1 VSNDE
6 PTQHWPP
13 LPLLTEFLLALAN
26 WIVRPLRVLW
36 RRSWFYR
43 QLLQGRMPD
52 RILFYPYDA
61 LPRRLEDADALLR
74 GRFRFGSDSID
85 IYEGSIFDKRAPSR
99 AWDQSLHEF
108 AWLPPLAT
116 AGGEPARKLATNLV
130 TQWIRRYTRYS
141 EPSWLPEIIARRL
154 VNLFAHGR
162 FLLAN
167 SEMLW
172 RSRLFVSLRDQSR
185 HLARTV
191 DAATDGLPRFE
202 AAAALTLSGACLD
215 DSVKRLDAGLARLET
230 QIARQILPDGGH
242 VSRSPESLL
251 HAYRHI
257 VMVTDSLRAI
267 NHPVPQSLISAHDRM
282 APMIRFFRHG
292 DGALA
297 LFNGGREC
305 DSRSIAGLLARDDVR
320 GQPFVYAPHSA
331 YQRLVAGR
339 SLVIFDVGTVPK
351 GAFSRDAH
359 AASLAFEFSA
369 ATQRIV
375 VNCGAA
381 VAGMPKWDDALR
393 ATAAHST
400 VIVADTSMAA
410 ILPHGMARDLL
421 GPRLMDGPT
430 SVETA
435 RQETK
440 GGWSVAARHDGYVPT
455 FGIEHKRTLTLAP
468 AGNMLIGN
476 DVLTPKATPT
486 TRAGTPFA
494 VRFHLH
500 PDIRCSISQ
509 RGDVILKLPNGEGW
523 RFACE
528 FGQPAVE
535 ESVYFGG
542 DAVRRCE
549 QIVLT
554 GAIKD
559 EPLSL
564 DWALEEFGN
573 G

>member
-1 VSNDE
+1 MSNE
-6 PTQHWPP
+6 GPTQHWPP
-13 LPLLTEFLLALAN
+13 LALLMEFLLAFARWTLT
-26 WIVRPLRVLW
+26 PLRVLW

-43 QLLQGRMPD
+43 QFLQGRMPD
-52 RILFYPYDA
+52 RMLFHPFDA

-74 GRFRFGSDSID
+74 GRFKFGADTVEIF
-85 IYEGSIFDKRAPSR
+85 EGSVFDKHAPSR
-99 AWDQSLHEF
+99 VWAQSLHEF
-108 AWLPPLAT
+108 AWLAPLAT
-116 AGGEPARKLATNLV
+116 AGGEPARKLASNLI
-130 TQWIRRYTRYS
+130 TQWIRRFGRYA
-141 EPSWLPEIIARRL
+141 EPAWLPEVIASRL
-154 VNLFAHGR
+154 VNLFVHGR
-162 FLLAN
+162 FVLAD
-167 SEMLW
+167 SDMLW
-172 RSRLFVSLRDQSR
+172 RSRLFVSLREQSR
-185 HLARTV
+185 QLARTV
-191 DAATDGLPRFE
+191 DVAADGLPRFE
-202 AAAALTLSGACLD
+202 SAAALALSGACLD
-215 DSVKRLDAGLARLET
+215 DSVKRLDAGLARLEA

-257 VMVTDSLRAI
+257 VMVIDALRAI
-267 NHPVPQSLISAHDRM
+267 SHPVPQTLVNAHDRM

-305 DSRSIAGLLARDDVR
+305 DSRSIAGLLARDEVR

-331 YQRLVAGR
+331 YQRLVSGR
-339 SLVIFDVGTVPK
+339 SLVIFDAGTVPK

-381 VAGMPKWDDALR
+381 FAGLPKWDDALR

-400 VIVADTSMAA
+400 ITISDTSMAA
-410 ILPHGMARDLL
+410 ILPPGLARDLL

-430 SVETA
+430 LVETA
-435 RQETK
+435 RQETP
-440 GGWSVAARHDGYVPT
+440 GGWSVAARHDGYLRS

-468 AGNMLIGN
+468 TGNLLLGN
-476 DVLTPKATPT
+476 DVLTPKAPQ
-486 TRAGTPFA
+486 TRRGGTPFTA
-494 VRFHLH
+494 RFHLH

-509 RGDVILKLPNGEGW
+509 RGDVLLKLPSGEGW
-523 RFACE
+523 RFACD
-528 FGQPAVE
+528 FGAVTVE

-542 DAVRRCE
+542 DAVRRSE
-549 QIVLT
+549 QVLLS
-554 GAIKD
+554 GAVKE
-559 EPLSL
+559 EPVVL